1 MTITT
6 RLRQL
11 LFPKPVLNNGSQ
23 LRDHLANERTFLS
36 WTRMGLAFAAMALA
50 LGRLGM
56 IDHVFNKYN
65 AQLSSKNTTTTTT
78 ISKQLNP
85 TVNETNKDDHDKKSS
100 SAAGQSDI
108 LASQL
113 CWTISIGSFGYGI
126 FRYVSV
132 RRTLIQGRFVPAIWG
147 PVLMTTCSLGSLA
160 TLLHSG
166 SGFQRHES
174 KN

>member
-1 MTITT
+1 MSIAT
-6 RLRQL
+6 RLRQR

-56 IDHVFNKYN
+56 IDHVFYN
-65 AQLSSKNTTTTTT
+65 TQFGNNSVSKE
-78 ISKQLNP
+78 IKPAIGSD
-85 TVNETNKDDHDKKSS
+85 KDNHDVKSPS
-100 SAAGQSDI
+100 AGQSDI

-166 SGFQRHES
+166 SGFQRHEA
-174 KN
+174 K

>member
-1 MTITT
+1 MTIAA
-6 RLRQL
+6 RVRQL

-65 AQLSSKNTTTTTT
+65 AQLSNNTTNISPETATKTKPT
-78 ISKQLNP
+78 IRAD
-85 TVNETNKDDHDKKSS
+85 KDNHNKKSF
-100 SAAGQSDI
+100 SAGGQSDI

-113 CWTISIGSFGYGI
+113 CWAISFGSFGYGI
-126 FRYVSV
+126 FRYLSV

-166 SGFQRHES
+166 SGFQRHEL
-174 KN
+174 KK

>member
-1 MTITT
+1 MAIIT

-65 AQLSSKNTTTTTT
+65 AQLSNNTIT

-85 TVNETNKDDHDKKSS
+85 AAIETNKDNHDKKSS
-100 SAAGQSDI
+100 SAGGQSDI
-108 LASQL
+108 LASQF

-147 PVLMTTCSLGSLA
+147 PILMTTCSLGSLA

>member
-1 MTITT
+1 
-6 RLRQL
+6 
-11 LFPKPVLNNGSQ
+11 
-23 LRDHLANERTFLS
+23 
-36 WTRMGLAFAAMALA
+36 MGLAFAAMALA

-56 IDHVFNKYN
+56 IDHVFH
-65 AQLSSKNTTTTTT
+65 NTQFGNNNT
-78 ISKQLNP
+78 ISP
-85 TVNETNKDDHDKKSS
+85 ETVTKIKPATSTDKDNHDKKSF
-100 SAAGQSDI
+100 SAGGQSDI

-126 FRYVSV
+126 LRYVSV

-166 SGFQRHES
+166 SGFQRHEPV
-174 KN
+174 K

>member
-1 MTITT
+1 MTIAA
-6 RLRQL
+6 RIRQR

-65 AQLSSKNTTTTTT
+65 AQLTSNTTN
-78 ISKQLNP
+78 ISNQQKPAANG
-85 TVNETNKDDHDKKSS
+85 TDKNHHDKETF
-100 SAAGQSDI
+100 SAGGQSDI

-113 CWTISIGSFGYGI
+113 CWTISIGSFSYGI

-160 TLLHSG
+160 TLLQSG

-174 KN
+174 RN

>member
-1 MTITT
+1 
-6 RLRQL
+6 
-11 LFPKPVLNNGSQ
+11 
-23 LRDHLANERTFLS
+23 
-36 WTRMGLAFAAMALA
+36 MGLAFAAMALA

-56 IDHVFNKYN
+56 IDHVFH
-65 AQLSSKNTTTTTT
+65 NTQFGNNTTTT
-78 ISKQLNP
+78 ISK
-85 TVNETNKDDHDKKSS
+85 ETATAASQKQSTTSTDKTDIKS
-100 SAAGQSDI
+100 GQSDV

-126 FRYVSV
+126 LRYVSV

-174 KN
+174 KE